1 MPEKGHA
8 TGLSK
13 EGGFAGG
20 AGGRRSSRGDLAG
33 PAPAA
38 DDGSTGELGVGPG
51 VNLARE
57 MAEGLGAAG
66 TACGS
71 SGKGTG
77 GHRRAKRRRGGRG
90 RSGRGVGERVQQLLL
105 LPAARS
111 RRRRSCRGAAGG
123 GKPARGPGAGD
134 GTMGDDRRRRRGGTF
149 IYLQLNITTLE

>member
-51 VNLARE
+51 VGGRDLA
-57 MAEGLGAAG
+57 
-66 TACGS
+66 GS
-71 SGKGTG
+71 RAS
-77 GHRRAKRRRGGRG
+77 RRSRRRGGVAWRGVEAVLARAAMARRG
-90 RSGRGVGERVQQLLL
+90 RGARALQRGELLSL
-105 LPAARS
+105 A
-111 RRRRSCRGAAGG
+111 
-123 GKPARGPGAGD
+123 
-134 GTMGDDRRRRRGGTF
+134 M
-149 IYLQLNITTLE
+149 